1 MPGVYVD
8 TSALGRVLLAEP
20 DAAPIRAA
28 LAGYDAWW
36 ASELLVVEFRR
47 LAYREGL
54 TQAAESLM
62 RAMRFVLIDSGSLQR
77 ASHVEPF
84 EVRSLDAIH
93 LEAAVQLHSRGDVV
107 AVMTYDRQLQAG
119 CSHHGIQVEAPTAV

>member
-1 MPGVYVD
+1 MAGVYVD

-20 DAAPIRAA
+20 DAVTIRTA

-47 LAYREGL
+47 LAHREGL

-62 RAMRFVLIDSGSLQR
+62 RALRFVLVDSTSLQR
-77 ASHVEPF
+77 ASHIEPF

-93 LEAAVQLHSRGDVV
+93 LEAAVGLHGRGDVV

-119 CSHHGIQVEAPTAV
+119 CAHHGIQVEAPTAV

>member
-20 DAAPIRAA
+20 DAVPIRTAV
-28 LAGYDAWW
+28 AGYDAWW

-54 TQAAESLM
+54 IQPAETLM
-62 RAMRFVLIDSGSLQR
+62 SALRFVPIESGSLQR
-77 ASHVEPF
+77 ASRIEPF

-93 LEAAVQLHSRGDVV
+93 LEVAVGLHGRGDVV

-119 CSHHGIQVEAPTAV
+119 CAHHGIQVEAPTVA

>member
-20 DAAPIRAA
+20 DAVPIRTA

-62 RAMRFVLIDSGSLQR
+62 RALRSRPALQR
-77 ASHVEPF
+77 
-84 EVRSLDAIH
+84 
-93 LEAAVQLHSRGDVV
+93 
-107 AVMTYDRQLQAG
+107 TTAG
-119 CSHHGIQVEAPTAV
+119 PHDCGSPCYRAR